1 MLNSQYAEYVK
12 QSEAAKNKIPQH
24 LLQNWQNYIA
34 KDVDPVNYTK
44 HQKNIYA
51 LAMKMYEMEQGGRSL
66 FHLTVTYKPYGDR
79 VYSERDVNTFFINFY
94 TKKLL
99 PYVMG
104 TKNYHTNVKKAI
116 QPICYC
122 FIDEHEN
129 TPTKKLVPNYATL
142 TLEYEY
148 NFAERLHHHAILAVS
163 PETLQTVQKLVG
175 VNTFVNDN
183 FSKKIMSSDLKQ
195 CDAGRILY
203 ASKMLYKYPDF
214 LSFPDSLVRHRNSDL
229 VSQLQLRN

>member
-129 TPTKKLVPNYATL
+129 TPTKKLVPNFATL
-142 TLEYEY
+142 SLEYQY

-163 PETLQTVQKLVG
+163 PETLPIMQSLVG
-175 VNTFVNDN
+175 INSFANTN
-183 FSKKIMSSDLKQ
+183 FSPIFMTSDLKQ

-214 LSFPDSLVRHRNSDL
+214 LSFPDSLVRHRN
-229 VSQLQLRN
+229 